1 MNKTWKRQVFRHTA
15 LYTAI
20 LMFSH
25 TGGGGAQAQTQTHKY
40 AIVMN
45 GQKLPEV
52 KWGNGYRNLAQKSN
66 ERQFTHTS
74 GFGIQKNVTLSFN
87 NTDEVVAQ
95 KNGTVVFGAATYLP
109 PYGKVSGFDTAKL
122 TERGKA
128 VDWIRTTHPGL
139 IGYSYEN
146 VTCSNNYYNAS
157 SGCPELSYKTQFTF
171 GNQGLKR
178 KTNGRLD
185 IDEDKSRDGSPIYK
199 LQNYPWLGVSFNLS
213 SESLVKSIKHNKII
227 SSFSEDVTQSNGTN
241 SQYKDKNLVYTTG
254 DYQYKNKYS
263 SRYVGQDEHSA
274 VAFYLNAKLH
284 LLDKKQIQ
292 NIAQVSEL
300 NFGTLRTLIEP
311 TEEWKKKRTNFFQGG
326 NWTFEDKGEV
336 SVKLKLP
343 EVKAGRCVNKNN
355 PNPNAKAPSPALTA
369 PALWFGPVRNGK
381 VQMYSASV
389 STYPDSSSS
398 QIFLQNLSR
407 KDDTSKPGRYSL
419 KPLSMSEIK
428 SKEPNFTGRQTVIR
442 LDSGVQQIKLQG
454 NEVANFNGNDGKND
468 TFGIVSEGSFMPDT
482 SEWKKVLLPWTVRAS
497 NDDGQFNTFN
507 KEENNGKPKY
517 SQKYRSRDSSKHERN
532 LGDIVNSPIVA
543 VGGYLATSANDGMVH
558 IFKKGNGVDERNY
571 SLKLSYIPGTMPRQ
585 YFDNDT
591 SALKD
596 STLAKELRAFAE
608 KGYVGDRYGV
618 DGGFVLRQVE
628 WKGQNRVFMFG
639 AMGLGGRGAY
649 ALDLTKAENGDPT
662 AVSLFDVKND
672 KNKGNNSAELGY
684 TVGTPQ
690 IGKTHDGKYAAFLAS
705 GYATKTI
712 DSTDNKTALYV
723 YDLES
728 NNGTLIRKI
737 EVPNGKGGLS
747 SPTLVDK
754 DLDGTIDIAYAG
766 DRSGKMYRFDLSS
779 QSPDQWTVRPIF
791 EGTKPIT
798 SAPAI
803 SQLKDKRV
811 VIFGTGS
818 DLSED
823 DVDNT
828 DEQYIYGIFDD
839 DTATTGSV
847 NFSGSGGGL
856 LEQHLTQEDKTLFL
870 TDYKRSDGSGSK
882 GWVVKLKDG
891 QRVTVK
897 PTVVLRTAFVTIHKY
912 TGNDKCGAETAI
924 LGINTADGGKLTK
937 KSARPIVPAANSK
950 VAQYSGDKKTSSGK
964 SIPIGCMEKDNGIVC
979 PNGYVYDKPVNVRYL
994 DEKKTDDFPVTA
1006 DGDAGGS
1013 GTFKEGKKPARN
1025 NRCFSGKGV
1034 RTLLMNDLDSL
1045 DITGPMCGMKRISW
1059 REVFY

>member
-1 MNKTWKRQVFRHTA
+1 MNKTLKRQVFRHTA
-15 LYTAI
+15 LYAAI

-25 TGGGGAQAQTQTHKY
+25 TGGGGGAQAKTYNY

-45 GQKLPEV
+45 ERNQLEV
-52 KWGNGYRNLAQKSN
+52 KQEGSYS
-66 ERQFTHTS
+66 
-74 GFGIQKNVTLSFN
+74 TLREKDRKRKFIYNKVGQGGGSVFFD
-87 NTDEVVAQ
+87 NTDTLVSQ
-95 KNGTVVFGAATYLP
+95 QSGTAVFGTATYLP
-109 PYGKVSGFDTAKL
+109 PYGKVSGFDAGALK
-122 TERGKA
+122 ERNNA
-128 VDWIRTTHPGL
+128 VDWIRTTQPGL
-139 IGYSYEN
+139 AGYAYTD
-146 VTCSNNYYNAS
+146 VICRS
-157 SGCPELSYKTQFTF
+157 STGCPKLVYKTQFTF
-171 GNQGLKR
+171 GNSGLAK
-178 KTNGRLD
+178 KANGGGLD
-185 IDEDKSRDGSPIYK
+185 IYVDKSRDNSPIYK
-199 LQNYPWLGVSFNLS
+199 LKDHPWLGVSFNLS
-213 SESLVKSIKHNKII
+213 AKGTANDGKTINK
-227 SSFSEDVTQSNGTN
+227 FDEKNSNN
-241 SQYKDKNLVYTTG
+241 NLVYTTEGRDISLG
-254 DYQYKNKYS
+254 DQQRETTAMAY
-263 SRYVGQDEHSA
+263 
-274 VAFYLNAKLH
+274 YLNAKLH

-292 NIAQVSEL
+292 NITDKTVQLGVLKPSIDVRQQKGA
-300 NFGTLRTLIEP
+300 
-311 TEEWKKKRTNFFQGG
+311 
-326 NWTFEDKGEV
+326 NWLSFWASWDIKDTGQIP
-336 SVKLKLP
+336 VKLDLQQ
-343 EVKAGRCVNKNN
+343 VKAGRCINKPN
-355 PNPNAKAPSPALTA
+355 PNPNKKALSPALTA
-369 PALWFGPVRNGK
+369 PALWFGPVQNGK

-419 KPLSMSEIK
+419 KPLSTSEIK
-428 SKEPNFTGRQTVIR
+428 SKEPSFAGRQTVIR
-442 LDSGVQQIKLQG
+442 LDGVVQQIKLSRS
-454 NEVANFNGNDGKND
+454 NDEVVNFNVNNGKND

-497 NDDGQFNTFN
+497 NDDGRFNTVN
-507 KEENNGKPKY
+507 KEKNNGKPKY
-517 SQKYRSRDSSKHERN
+517 SQKYRSRDNNNRD

-558 IFKKGNGVDERNY
+558 IFKKNGGGDDRNY
-571 SLKLSYIPGTMPRQ
+571 SLKLSYIPGTMPRKDIQ
-585 YFDNDT
+585 
-591 SALKD
+591 SQD

-618 DGGFVLRQVE
+618 DGGFVLRQY
-628 WKGQNRVFMFG
+628 KDRVFMFG
-639 AMGLGGRGAY
+639 AMGFGGRGAY
-649 ALDLTKAENGDPT
+649 ALDLSKADSNDPKN
-662 AVSLFDVKND
+662 ASLFDVKNGD
-672 KNKGNNSAELGY
+672 SSAELGY

-690 IGKTHDGKYAAFLAS
+690 IGKTHNGKYAAFLAS
-705 GYATKTI
+705 GYATKKI
-712 DSTDNKTALYV
+712 DDPTNKTALYV
-723 YDLES
+723 YDLE

-737 EVPNGKGGLS
+737 EVKDGKGGLS

-754 DLDGTIDIAYAG
+754 DLDGTVDIAYAG
-766 DRSGKMYRFDLSS
+766 DRGGNMYRFDLSGNNPNS
-779 QSPDQWTVRPIF
+779 WTVRTIF
-791 EGTKPIT
+791 EGNKPIT

-818 DLSED
+818 DLSEE

-856 LEQHLTQEDKTLFL
+856 LEQVLSRDNDNKTLFL

-882 GWVVKLKDG
+882 GWVVKLEAG

-912 TGNDKCGAETAI
+912 TGTDKCGAETAI

-937 KSARPIVPAANSK
+937 KSARPIVPADNTA
-950 VAQYSGDKKTSSGK
+950 VAQYSGHKQTTKGK
-964 SIPIGCMEKDNGIVC
+964 SIPIGCMQKGNETVC

-994 DEKKTDDFPVTA
+994 DEKKTDGFSTTA

-1013 GTFKEGKKPARN
+1013 GIDPAGKRSGKN
-1025 NRCFSGKGV
+1025 NRCFSQKGV

-1045 DITGPMCGMKRISW
+1045 DITGPTCGMKRISW